1 MIGRPS
7 TYTQEIADRICERI
21 ADGESLRSILRDDNQ
36 PASSTVFKWLT
47 ENKSFSEQYTRAREA
62 QADVL
67 FDEILNIADDGKND
81 TYTDCDGNVR
91 TNQDVIARSR
101 LRVDARK
108 WMAGKL
114 RPKKYGEKL
123 ELAGDPDR
131 PLNANLTVTF
141 HAANGKS
148 A

>member
-7 TYTQEIADRICERI
+7 TYTQEIADTICERI

-81 TYTDCDGNVR
+81 TYTDGDGNVR